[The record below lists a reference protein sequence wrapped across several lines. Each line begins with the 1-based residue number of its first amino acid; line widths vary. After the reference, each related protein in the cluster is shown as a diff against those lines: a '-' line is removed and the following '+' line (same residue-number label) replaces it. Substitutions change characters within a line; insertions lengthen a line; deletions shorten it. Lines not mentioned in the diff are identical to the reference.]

1 MVRFVEVEGFEIF
14 GEDDYRVADEEVREV
29 RGEDGI
35 HATVHELLLEVRVE
49 YEVGVKIFI
58 SEAGVERDVGAV
70 CCVAGFGD
78 APAGVFEGLE
88 TLEGRGKRAW
98 TNLFSQF
105 FRSSIV
111 DCGADLIPP
120 NVCIGEKSFVYR
132 GGGC

>member
-1 MVRFVEVEGFEIF
+1 VLPICRLQVLEMVRFVEVEGFEIF

-35 HATVHELLLEVRVE
+35 HASVHELLLEVRVK
-49 YEVGVKIFI
+49 YEVRVKIFI

-88 TLEGRGKRAW
+88 TLEGRGKEGMDKPVLPILQEFDRR
-98 TNLFSQF
+98 LQ
-105 FRSSIV
+105 R
-111 DCGADLIPP
+111 
-120 NVCIGEKSFVYR
+120 
-132 GGGC
+132 